1 MTDPSSLWGIILPV
15 TAISLAAN
23 AYIIT
28 SYTSAYFAAPQEVHI
43 FIDTID
49 LSIQENES
57 YDSDVSKMQR
67 LDDKLRL
74 GRLLR
79 EIQKA
84 GDDLREDLN
93 HLLIAEGSSTLRP
106 SARFLWAAHRRQ
118 LEERVRRLD
127 MLRMRFLTAY
137 MVVVTKTA
145 GDQIKHAERVI
156 PKEAEKPIYEAPRG
170 FPKGLTDSIKNR
182 PPLRRVSTQSIVP
195 HEKAETPPRRQS
207 AQAFGQHERTE
218 TPPRR
223 LSTQTLGH
231 HAETPHRMGW
241 KHVVQELQRSPMMHR
256 RHASIEQSMRS
267 PPAMSP
273 LGSPL
278 ALTPQ
283 MDNGRFVEAIETIPE
298 HKI

>member
-1 MTDPSSLWGIILPV
+1 MTDPSSLWGIFLPV

-28 SYTSAYFAAPQEVHI
+28 SYTSAYFAAPQEIHI

-49 LSIQENES
+49 FSIQENES
-57 YDSDVSKMQR
+57 YDSDVSKLQR
-67 LDDKLRL
+67 LEDKVRL

-79 EIQKA
+79 DIQKA
-84 GDDLREDLN
+84 GDDLREDVNRLV
-93 HLLIAEGSSTLRP
+93 IAEGSNTLRP
-106 SARFLWAAHRRQ
+106 GARILWAAHRRQ
-118 LEERVRRLD
+118 LEERVRRID
-127 MLRMRFLTAY
+127 MLRMRFLTVY
-137 MVVVTKTA
+137 MGVVTKTA
-145 GDQIKHAERVI
+145 GEQIKHAEKVM
-156 PKEAEKPIYEAPRG
+156 PKEPATPVYEAPRG

-182 PPLRRVSTQSIVP
+182 PPLRRVSTQSI
-195 HEKAETPPRRQS
+195 
-207 AQAFGQHERTE
+207 
-218 TPPRR
+218 
-223 LSTQTLGH
+223 TLGH